1 MEPVAIVGVGMT
13 KIDRERKADGYADLV
28 YEASRAALDDAGM
41 SIDQVDN
48 VVTISNDFFDGRT
61 ISSMAVMDACGSYD
75 KNVTTVEGDGTFGA
89 FFGIMRILSGS
100 YGTTLVCA
108 HHKGS
113 ESQMPLITNA
123 MFDPIYERFL
133 GVEAITSSALQ
144 AKAYMEKFGVTEE
157 QCALVSVKNHGNAF
171 KNPVAQL
178 PLELTVEKVM
188 ASPYISDP
196 IKLLDCCP
204 ISDGAS
210 AVILASEE
218 RAKKIAGKPV
228 WVKGAAHCSTAY
240 HLGDRNL
247 YCVCALSEAS
257 KKAYAMAGIDDPVK
271 GVDLVELY
279 DAFSYMELMWLE
291 GLGFCE
297 RGEAGKLTESG
308 KTALDGE
315 LPVNASGGC
324 LSGNPVLVA
333 GLNRIIECALQI
345 RGDAGEHQVGG
356 VKTAVAHGINGPCGQ
371 SHCVWVL
378 GGEK

>member
-1 MEPVAIVGVGMT
+1 MEAVAIVGVGMT
-13 KIDRERKADGYADLV
+13 AIERERRADGYPDLV
-28 YEASRAALDDAGM
+28 YEACRAALDDAGM
-41 SIDQVDN
+41 SVEQVDN
-48 VVTISNDFFDGRT
+48 VVTVSNDFFDGRT

-89 FFGIMRILSGS
+89 FFGLMRILSGS

-123 MFDPIYERFL
+123 MFDPIYARSL
-133 GVEAITSSALQ
+133 GIESITSSALQ
-144 AKAYMEKFGVTEE
+144 ARAYMERFGVTEE

-171 KNPVAQL
+171 ANPVAQL
-178 PLELTVEKVM
+178 PLELTVEEVM
-188 ASPYISDP
+188 SSPYIADP

-210 AVILASEE
+210 AVILASQA
-218 RAKKIAGKPV
+218 RAGEAARKPV
-228 WVKGAAHCSTAY
+228 WVKGVAHCSTSY
-240 HLGDRNL
+240 HLGDRSL
-247 YCVCALSEAS
+247 YCVGALLEAS
-257 KKAYAMAGIDDPVK
+257 RKAYAMAGVEDPAK
-271 GVDLVELY
+271 DVDLVELY
-279 DAFSYMELMWLE
+279 DAFTYMELMWLE

-297 RGEAGKLTESG
+297 RGEAGRLTASG
-308 KTALDGE
+308 KTAMDGE

-345 RGDAGEHQVGG
+345 RGDAGEHQVDG

>member
-1 MEPVAIVGVGMT
+1 MEAVAIVGVGMT
-13 KIDRERKADGYADLV
+13 LIKRERKADGYPDLV
-28 YEASRAALDDAGM
+28 FEATRAALDDAGM

-61 ISSMAVMDACGSYD
+61 ISSMAIMDACGSYD

-89 FFGIMRILSGS
+89 FFGLMRILSGS

-123 MFDPIYERFL
+123 MFDPIFARAL
-133 GVEAITSSALQ
+133 GIDSITSSALQ
-144 AKAYMEKFGVTEE
+144 ARAYMAKYGVTEE
-157 QCALVSVKNHGNAF
+157 QCAMVSVKNHGNAF
-171 KNPVAQL
+171 LNPVAQL

-188 ASPYISDP
+188 SSPYIADP

-218 RAKKIAGKPV
+218 RAKKITDKPV
-228 WVKGAAHCSTAY
+228 WVKGVAHCSSAY

-247 YCVCALSEAS
+247 YCVCALEEAA
-257 KKAYAMAGIDDPVK
+257 KKAYAMAGLDVPAKD
-271 GVDLVELY
+271 VDLVELY
-279 DAFSYMELMWLE
+279 DAFSYMEPLWLE
-291 GLGFCE
+291 GLGICE
-297 RGEAGKLTESG
+297 RGEGGRLTESG
-308 KTALDGE
+308 KTALGGE

-324 LSGNPVLVA
+324 LAGNPVLVA

-345 RGDAGEHQVGG
+345 RGDAGEHQVDG
-356 VKTAVAHGINGPCGQ
+356 VKTAVAQGINGPCGQ

>member
-13 KIDRERKADGYADLV
+13 EIRRERKADGYADLV
-28 YEASRAALDDAGM
+28 YEATRKALDDAG
-41 SIDQVDN
+41 IEINEVDN
-48 VVTISNDFFDGRT
+48 VVTVSNDFFDGRT
-61 ISSMAVMDACGSYD
+61 ISSMAIQDACGSFD
-75 KNVTTVEGDGTFGA
+75 KNVSTVEGDGTFGA
-89 FFGIMRILSGS
+89 AYGLMRILSGS
-100 YGTTLVCA
+100 FGTTLVCV

-133 GVEAITSSALQ
+133 GIEAVTSSALQ
-144 AKAYMEKFGVTEE
+144 ARAYMDKYGITEE

-171 KNPVAQL
+171 RNPIAQL
-178 PLELTVEKVM
+178 PLELTVEEVM
-188 ASPYISDP
+188 ASPYIADP

-210 AVILASEE
+210 AVILASAE
-218 RAKKIAGKPV
+218 RAAKITDKPV
-228 WVKGAAHCSTAY
+228 WVKGLAYCSDAY
-240 HLGDRNL
+240 HLGDRDL
-247 YCVCALSEAS
+247 SDVRALEEAA
-257 KKAYAMAGIDDPVK
+257 KKAYAMAGVTDPAK
-271 GVDLVELY
+271 DIDLVELY
-279 DAFSYMELMWLE
+279 DAFTYMELMWLE
-291 GLGFCE
+291 GLGFCG
-297 RGEAGKLTESG
+297 RGEGGKLTESG
-308 KTALDGE
+308 DTAPGGR
-315 LPVNASGGC
+315 LPVNVSGGC

-345 RGDAGEHQVGG
+345 RGEAGERQVEG

>member
-1 MEPVAIVGVGMT
+1 MDAVAIVGVGMT
-13 KIDRERKADGYADLV
+13 QIKRERKADGYPDLV

-48 VVTISNDFFDGRT
+48 VITVSNDFFDGRT
-61 ISSMAVMDACGSYD
+61 ISSMAIQDACGSYD
-75 KNVTTVEGDGTFGA
+75 KNVSTVEGDGTFGA
-89 FFGIMRILSGS
+89 FYGLMRILSGS

-123 MFDPIYERFL
+123 MFDPIYARFL
-133 GVEAITSSALQ
+133 GIDAVTSSALQ
-144 AKAYMEKFGVTEE
+144 ARAYMEKYGVTEE
-157 QCALVSVKNHGNAF
+157 QCAMVSVKNHGNAL

-178 PLELTVEKVM
+178 PLELTVEEVM
-188 ASPYISDP
+188 SSPYISDP

-210 AVILASEE
+210 AVILASGD
-218 RAKKIAGKPV
+218 RAEKITEKAV
-228 WVKGAAHCSTAY
+228 WVKGVAHCSSAY

-247 YCVCALSEAS
+247 YCVCALNEAA
-257 KKAYAMAGIDDPVK
+257 KKAYSMAGISEPAQDI
-271 GVDLVELY
+271 DLVELY
-279 DAFSYMELMWLE
+279 DAFTYMEPLWLE

-297 RGEAGKLTESG
+297 RGEGGNLTASG
-308 KTALDGE
+308 KTATGGE

-333 GLNRIIECALQI
+333 GLNRIIECALQV
-345 RGDAGEHQVGG
+345 RGDAGEHQVPG
-356 VKTAVAHGINGPCGQ
+356 VKTALAHGINGPCGQ
-371 SHCVWVL
+371 AHCVWIL